1 MYHSA
6 VLDFGES
13 SVDGWLKGL
22 VKAELGVE
30 SDVG

>member
-6 VLDFGES
+6 LLDFGEE

-22 VKAELGVE
+22 VKAELGID
-30 SDVG
+30 ST